1 MTHLVARLKR
11 TGTGLALHTVLL
23 AGAIIMTVPLIWMV
37 TSSLKQSSQVFALPP
52 QWIPDPVMWDN
63 YVNVWQTVPLGQ
75 YYWNSL
81 VVCSITTAGQII
93 TSILA
98 AYVFARLTFP
108 GKDIIFL
115 AILGSM
121 MIPDQVKMIPSF
133 IILKELGWIDTFTG
147 LIVPALVH
155 PFGIFMLRQFF
166 LSIPREL
173 EDAARIDGSSRL
185 GILWHIVLPNSKAPI
200 SALAVFVFMFQWNSF
215 LWPLIVLNTK
225 DNYTLQIG
233 LAMLRGDF
241 GTDAALQ
248 LAATTVATLPLVLLF
263 LIAQKQFIRG
273 ITLTGLK
280 Y

>member
-1 MTHLVARLKR
+1 MTHLLTRLKQ
-11 TGTGLALHTVLL
+11 TVTGLALHTVLL
-23 AGAIIMTVPLIWMV
+23 AGALIMIVPFIWMV
-37 TSSLKQSSQVFALPP
+37 SSSLKESNQVFALPP
-52 QWIPDPVMWDN
+52 QWIPDPVQWDN
-63 YVNVWQTVPLGQ
+63 YLTVWQTVPLGQ
-75 YYWNSL
+75 YYLNSL
-81 VVCSITTAGQII
+81 VVCGITTAGQII
-93 TSILA
+93 TSVLA

-108 GKDIIFL
+108 GKDVIFL
-115 AILGSM
+115 AILATM
-121 MIPDQVKMIPSF
+121 MIPEQVKMIPSF

-166 LSIPREL
+166 LSIPKEL

-185 GILWHIVLPNSKAPI
+185 GILWRVILPLSKAPI

-241 GTDAALQ
+241 GADAALQ
-248 LAATTVATLPLVLLF
+248 MAATTVATLPLVLLF
-263 LIAQKQFIRG
+263 LVAQKQFIRG